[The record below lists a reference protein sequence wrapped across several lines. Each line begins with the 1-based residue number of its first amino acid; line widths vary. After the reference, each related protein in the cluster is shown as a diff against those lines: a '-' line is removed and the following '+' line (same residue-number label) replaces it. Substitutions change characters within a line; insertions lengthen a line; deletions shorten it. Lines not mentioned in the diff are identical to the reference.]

1 MKLTP
6 SNFLEKGYYAV
17 TINPSDKHQYFGKN
31 DRLKLFR
38 NFLHEQLLQLSQ
50 WKIGYALCLEL
61 SEPKSNSQCSKNGP
75 RLHVHGIIRFT
86 STLSIK
92 NFLLMG
98 VYNITRYAN
107 YDIDT
112 IDDMQIWY
120 DYCHKQQHIMKEK
133 EFTNHNDLWADAI
146 KQHPKV
152 VNK

>member
-6 SNFLEKGYYAV
+6 NNFLEKGYYAI
-17 TINPSDKHQYFGKN
+17 TINPSDKHQYFGKK
-31 DRLKLFR
+31 DRIQLFR
-38 NFLHEQLLQLSQ
+38 NFLHEQLLSLSQ
-50 WKIGYALCLEL
+50 WRIGYSLCLEL
-61 SEPKSNSQCSKNGP
+61 SEPKSNSTASKNGP

-98 VYNITRYAN
+98 MYNMTRYSN

-112 IDDMQIWY
+112 IDNMQIWY

-146 KQHPKV
+146 KTHPQSG
-152 VNK
+152 NK